1 MRRRLLLLLVC
12 LLAPGG
18 LWAANIGAVL
28 PGAELRG
35 SAVFRFLGVPLYEA
49 RLYTPGGQPFDW
61 QQDFALELRYRKGL
75 SQRDLVDSTL
85 VEMDRLGAAPPV
97 RDQLE
102 RCFQDVARG
111 DRYLAVTRGADA
123 VRFWRNGVPTCTL
136 AHPRITRDFMA
147 IFLGERTRSR
157 AFTRKLQGL

>member
-1 MRRRLLLLLVC
+1 MLRRGF
-12 LLAPGG
+12 LLALLIAPGWLG
-18 LWAANIGAVL
+18 AANIGAVL

-35 SAVFRFLGVPLYEA
+35 TAVFRFLGVPLYEA

-61 QQDFALELRYRKGL
+61 RQEFALELRYRKRL
-75 SQRDLVDSTL
+75 SQRDLIESTL

-97 RDQLE
+97 RGQLQ

-111 DRYLAVTRGADA
+111 DRYLAVTEGEDA

-136 AHPRITRDFMA
+136 SHPGIKRDFMS

-157 AFTRKLQGL
+157 SFTRKLQGL